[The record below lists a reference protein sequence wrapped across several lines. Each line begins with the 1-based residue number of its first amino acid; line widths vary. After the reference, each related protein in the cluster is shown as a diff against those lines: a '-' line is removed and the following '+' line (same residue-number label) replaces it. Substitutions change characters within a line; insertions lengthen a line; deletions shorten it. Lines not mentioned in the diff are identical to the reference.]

1 MNAISVIENTK
12 NSIDKLQLT
21 DSYRS
26 KVYTKNFNSH
36 LDCLIQTSIDLT
48 GNENTVLKKNNI
60 EITNS
65 LYWQTEAY
73 ILENLDDVEDDSI
86 LTELDDLEDILYNKI
101 IKSLGKNY
109 DKSSMQNRMIDL
121 SVHNVI
127 MYVKYH
133 YFSKNKEFN
142 NPWDYAKNILFDNS
156 VIHTF
161 SDNIEE
167 FYDYGLKLNDKE
179 SEITKYNRIGI
190 LGKGNRKDYTTG
202 YVRDLVSIRNTL
214 FNILEEEGF
223 NSSKPIKINKIFE
236 KVRSLG
242 IYENELSDSNIKN
255 WLITPLKRNNK
266 VGSCR
271 EGYFIINSCLDLEVS
286 YISHLEN
293 LKGYYRT
300 LENHR
305 RMSEKF
311 KCSDFNF
318 QSHNEFL
325 KDK

>member
-1 MNAISVIENTK
+1 MIVSSVIENTK
-12 NSIDKLQLT
+12 ESISGLHLT

-26 KVYTKNFNSH
+26 KLYTKNFNSH
-36 LDCLIQTSIDLT
+36 LDSLIQTSIDLMA
-48 GNENTVLKKNNI
+48 NENNVFKRNNI
-60 EITNS
+60 TITNS
-65 LYWQTEAY
+65 LYWQAEAY
-73 ILENLDDVEDDSI
+73 ILENLDDVEEEDV
-86 LTELDDLEDILYNKI
+86 LGELDDLEDILYNKI

-109 DKSSMQNRMIDL
+109 DKSSMLNRMIDL
-121 SVHNVI
+121 SVHNVL
-127 MYVKYH
+127 MYTKFH
-133 YFSKNKEFN
+133 FFSKNKGYN
-142 NPWDYAKNILFDNS
+142 NPWDFAKNMLFDNS

-214 FNILEEEGF
+214 YNILEEEGY
-223 NSSKPIKINKIFE
+223 NSSKPIKINNIFE

-242 IYENELSDSNIKN
+242 INENELSDSNIKN
-255 WLITPLKRNNK
+255 WLISPLKRNNK

-271 EGYFIINSCLDLEVS
+271 EGYFVINSCKDLEVS

-293 LKGYYRT
+293 
-300 LENHR
+300 
-305 RMSEKF
+305 F
-311 KCSDFNF
+311 KSDN
-318 QSHNEFL
+318 
-325 KDK
+325 